1 MNNKGSTLI
10 GVVVFSTMIIFLCM
24 GFVKFISIGSD
35 RNKRTSDSIKAFWAN
50 EAGLNIGF
58 RYLSLAQTGSSID
71 YTILSLGNIN
81 GLTPSINIVGT
92 EISDPLY
99 SENVTSSCL
108 LPNSGI
114 SNISEIITNFKSMQY
129 WTLFENDTG
138 TAASLWVS
146 KIINGDYHTNGN
158 IRVASFMSGGAHV
171 TGLLTSSRRFLKP
184 PASLTQVDRIN
195 YPVVYQNGIARYN
208 SSGAL
213 SQTETPPVNWLEE
226 RFPNYE
232 FVNKIDVQ
240 NVTPAS
246 FTGTVYNYSTADG
259 FDSVMIVLKNKVFD
273 LRRKSILG
281 KTWQTWVA
289 GVSILANPI
298 IKTNQIVLVYG
309 TLEGRLTIVTTRK
322 DIVII
327 GKILYKELDLTK
339 PNAKDA
345 LALVSGGDISIL
357 DSSLVSNYDFKD
369 NSADNRVYG
378 YLFAQD
384 TLRVMFQG
392 HYRNA
397 GGSYTRNISLYGGTS
412 MRAPA
417 STYGTS
423 AGDGGLIPIY
433 NADPRLVNGT
443 ISAPG
448 IPVAK
453 VLDKEMSIRAG
464 ADRFMNSFRASSW
477 SNKMM

>member
-10 GVVVFSTMIIFLCM
+10 FFTVFSAMILILCT
-24 GFVKFISIGSD
+24 GFVKFISIDSD
-35 RNKRTSDSIKAFWAN
+35 RNKRTADSIKSFWAN
-50 EAGLNIGF
+50 EAGVNVGF
-58 RYLSLAQTGSSID
+58 RYLSLVQTGGSID
-71 YTILSLGNIN
+71 CTILSLGDVN
-81 GLTPSINIVGT
+81 GLTPSVSIVGT

-99 SENVTSSCL
+99 SESILSTCL
-108 LPNSGI
+108 LPNSTI
-114 SNISEIITNFKSMQY
+114 INSSEIITNFKSMQY

-158 IRVASFMSGGAHV
+158 VRVASFMGGGAHV
-171 TGLLTSSRRFLKP
+171 TGLLTSARRFLKP
-184 PASLTQVDRIN
+184 PASLTQVDRVN
-195 YPVVYQNGIARYN
+195 YPVIYQNGITRFDKSA
-208 SSGAL
+208 SDK
-213 SQTETPPVNWLEE
+213 PPANWFEE

-246 FTGTVYNYSTADG
+246 FSGTTYNYSIADG

-281 KTWQTWVA
+281 KTWQTWVSN
-289 GVSILANPI
+289 VSILQNPI
-298 IKTNQIVLVYG
+298 VKTNQIVLVYG
-309 TLEGRLTIVTTRK
+309 ILEGRLTIVTTRK

-339 PNAKDA
+339 SRDA

-392 HYRNA
+392 HYRNVS
-397 GGSYTRNISLYGGTS
+397 GSYTRNISLYGGTS

-417 STYGTS
+417 STYGS
-423 AGDGGLIPIY
+423 ATGDGGLIPIY

-448 IPVAK
+448 IPVAR
-453 VLDKEMSIRAG
+453 VLDKEMSARAG

>member
-10 GVVVFSTMIIFLCM
+10 FFTVFSAMILILCT

-35 RNKRTSDSIKAFWAN
+35 RNKRTADSIKSFWAN
-50 EAGLNIGF
+50 EAGVNVGF
-58 RYLSLAQTGSSID
+58 RYLSLVQTGGSID
-71 YTILSLGNIN
+71 YTILSLGDIN
-81 GLTPSINIVGT
+81 GITPSISIVGT

-99 SENVTSSCL
+99 SESVVSSCL
-108 LPNSGI
+108 LPNSSI
-114 SNISEIITNFKSMQY
+114 TNTSEIVTNFKSMQY

-146 KIINGDYHTNGN
+146 KVINGDYHTNGN
-158 IRVASFMSGGAHV
+158 VRVASFMGGGAHV
-171 TGLLTSSRRFLKP
+171 TGMLTAARRFLKP
-184 PASLTQVDRIN
+184 PASLTQVDRVN
-195 YPVVYQNGIARYN
+195 YPVIYQNGIARFDKAAN
-208 SSGAL
+208 DK
-213 SQTETPPVNWLEE
+213 PPVEWLEE
-226 RFPNYE
+226 RFPNYQ
-232 FVNKIDVQ
+232 FVEKIDIQ
-240 NVTPAS
+240 NISPSS
-246 FTGTVYNYSTADG
+246 FTGTAYNYSTADG

-281 KTWQTWVA
+281 KTWQTWVSN
-289 GVSILANPI
+289 VSILQNPI
-298 IKTNQIVLVYG
+298 VKTNQIVLVYG
-309 TLEGRLTIVTTRK
+309 ILEGRLTIVTTRK

-339 PNAKDA
+339 SSAKDA

-392 HYRNA
+392 HYRNVS
-397 GGSYTRNISLYGGTS
+397 GSYTRNISLYGGTS

-453 VLDKEMSIRAG
+453 ILDKEMTIRAG
-464 ADRFMNSFRASSW
+464 ADRFMNSFRTSSW
-477 SNKMM
+477 NNKMM

>member
-1 MNNKGSTLI
+1 
-10 GVVVFSTMIIFLCM
+10 
-24 GFVKFISIGSD
+24 
-35 RNKRTSDSIKAFWAN
+35 
-50 EAGLNIGF
+50 
-58 RYLSLAQTGSSID
+58 
-71 YTILSLGNIN
+71 
-81 GLTPSINIVGT
+81 
-92 EISDPLY
+92 
-99 SENVTSSCL
+99 
-108 LPNSGI
+108 
-114 SNISEIITNFKSMQY
+114 MQY

-146 KIINGDYHTNGN
+146 KVINGDYHTNGN
-158 IRVASFMSGGAHV
+158 VRVASFMGGGAHV

-184 PASLTQVDRIN
+184 PASLTQVDRVN

-213 SQTETPPVNWLEE
+213 SKTETPPANWFEE
-226 RFPNYE
+226 RFTHYE
-232 FVNKIDVQ
+232 FVNKIDIQ

-246 FTGTVYNYSTADG
+246 FTGTIYNYSTSDG

-392 HYRNA
+392 HYRNT

-417 STYGTS
+417 STYGTAS
-423 AGDGGLIPIY
+423 GDGGLIPIY

-453 VLDKEMSIRAG
+453 VLDKEMTIRAG

>member
-10 GVVVFSTMIIFLCM
+10 FFVIFSSMILILCT
-24 GFVKFISIGSD
+24 GFVKFIMIGSD
-35 RNKRTSDSIKAFWAN
+35 RSKRTSDTIKTFWAN

-58 RYLSLAQTGSSID
+58 RYLSLAPSGSSID
-71 YTILSLGNIN
+71 YTILSLGEVN
-81 GLTPSINIVGT
+81 GLTPSVSIVGT

-99 SENVTSSCL
+99 SESITSSCL
-108 LPNSGI
+108 LPNSSI
-114 SNISEIITNFKSMQY
+114 SNILEIITNFKSMQY

-158 IRVASFMSGGAHV
+158 IRVASFMSGGVHV
-171 TGLLTSSRRFLKP
+171 TGLLTSARRFLKP
-184 PASLTQVDRIN
+184 PASLTQVDRVN
-195 YPVVYQNGIARYN
+195 YPTIYQNGIARYN
-208 SSGAL
+208 NNGAL
-213 SQTETPPVNWLEE
+213 SQTERPPTNWLEE
-226 RFPNYE
+226 RFPNYQ
-232 FVNKIDVQ
+232 FVDKIDIQ

-246 FTGTVYNYSTADG
+246 FTGTIYNYSTADG
-259 FDSVMIVLKNKVFD
+259 FDSVLIVLKNKVFD
-273 LRRKSILG
+273 LKRKSILG
-281 KTWQTWVA
+281 KTWQTWVSN
-289 GVSILANPI
+289 VSILENPI

-309 TLEGRLTIVTTRK
+309 VLEGRLTIVTTRK

-339 PNAKDA
+339 ASAKDA

-397 GGSYTRNISLYGGTS
+397 SGSYTKNISLYGGTC

-417 STYGTS
+417 STYATA

-453 VLDKEMSIRAG
+453 VLDKEMTIRAG
-464 ADRFMNSFRASSW
+464 ADRFMNSFRSSSW
-477 SNKMM
+477 NNKMM